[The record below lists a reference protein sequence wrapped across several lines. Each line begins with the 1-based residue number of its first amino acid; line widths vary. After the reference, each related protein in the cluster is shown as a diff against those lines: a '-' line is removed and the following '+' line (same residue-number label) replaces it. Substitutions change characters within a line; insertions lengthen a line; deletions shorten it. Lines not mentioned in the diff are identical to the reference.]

1 MIHRASMGNFTA
13 PSMKPGGTNPF
24 FPLVYCS
31 SSDTHA
37 PRLVP
42 RGGLRRRHQQLRRAG
57 GSLCTPHAAARTPST
72 CHPPLSYLRL
82 AARARRQ
89 RLYGRLRYRAQA
101 AAPSARTRRPRSPS
115 PHAGERYRPLCSATP
130 PQRSCL
136 TSSFSP
142 ALAAAVPLG
151 SRARRLPRAQTQ
163 QMAAAQPERDE

>member
-13 PSMKPGGTNPF
+13 PSMRPGGTNPL

-31 SSDTHA
+31 SSDTRA

-42 RGGLRRRHQQLRRAG
+42 RGGVRRRHQQLRRAG
-57 GSLCTPHAAARTPST
+57 GSHAAPRMLPLAR
-72 CHPPLSYLRL
+72 HPHVISPYLRL